1 MLKGLLSSFDL
12 NHFNTRPSFS
22 KKEVG
27 TGSEREVCTHFV
39 DSPVEEYV
47 HTVAAELSGPYIII
61 SSAPMCNGESAY
73 FPFWGGQCP

>member
-1 MLKGLLSSFDL
+1 MLQGLLSSFDL
-12 NHFNTRPSFS
+12 NHFNTRPRFS

-27 TGSEREVCTHFV
+27 IVSEREVCTLFV

-61 SSAPMCNGESAY
+61 IVKVHKVKSEKYVSFLS
-73 FPFWGGQCP
+73 

>member
-1 MLKGLLSSFDL
+1 MLQGLLSSFDL

-27 TGSEREVCTHFV
+27 TVSEREVCTHFV

-47 HTVAAELSGPYIII
+47 HTVAAERSVHYHFQRHDLQ
-61 SSAPMCNGESAY
+61 
-73 FPFWGGQCP
+73 WGKCIKSKV